1 MLRSASIKAFKPT
14 SAKLRNRFSTSS
26 RVYGTLNGSLI
37 HSARPQLNR
46 VRGAGAA
53 WKNSATAWRSVHVRA
68 LSYSALP
75 RFVARAFR
83 VPIAGVG
90 VGAGA
95 FGYANYKLEG
105 KLPYKHTP
113 SMLILTLSLISTSFT
128 LIMISPWSSARHCPS
143 IPL

>member
-1 MLRSASIKAFKPT
+1 VRT
-14 SAKLRNRFSTSS
+14 
-26 RVYGTLNGSLI
+26 
-37 HSARPQLNR
+37 ARPQLSR
-46 VRGAGAA
+46 VKA
-53 WKNSATAWRSVHVRA
+53 WKNSSATAWRSVHVRA

-105 KLPYKHTP
+105 E
-113 SMLILTLSLISTSFT
+113 
-128 LIMISPWSSARHCPS
+128 
-143 IPL
+143 